1 MPMLYFPANLNN
13 ANPIYVNSTS
23 ITNVTAT
30 LVSATV
36 SIALVLQSGTTLNYI
51 VPAPA
56 NAMATANAILAVIAA
71 AYGKQGMVTI
81 SPLPITFTSC
91 TPSTFVAT
99 GGATATLDITGTGF
113 YPAMQGGVINIED
126 VGGGYDSDG
135 FTYSISYVDSN
146 HLIATYLSDG
156 NGVTGASFIY
166 FTDINGIIQGEL
178 TGLTTS

>member
-23 ITNVTAT
+23 ITNITAT
-30 LVSATV
+30 PVGATD

-51 VPAPA
+51 VPDPA
-56 NAMATANAILAVIAA
+56 NTMATANAILAVIAA

-126 VGGGYDSDG
+126 TAGGYDSNG
-135 FTYSISYVDSN
+135 FTYNISYVDSN
-146 HLIATYLSDG
+146 HLIATYLGAGDG
-156 NGVTGASFIY
+156 TTGASFLY